1 MKRLI
6 VFLCICGM
14 LFSFVGCANT
24 VQRFQYT
31 YLDVFDTV
39 TVLQLYAPTQ
49 QVADDWAAQLH
60 ARLSVLHNE
69 FSIYDSIQDLHNV
82 KAVNDAAG
90 QAVSVSADVM
100 RMLQYG
106 KQAYTLTDGKVNMA
120 LGSVLRLWHEAR
132 SAGQPRPPSDA
143 ALSAA
148 DEHTDINDIVLD
160 TAGGTVRL
168 TDTAMSLDVGAFAKG
183 LAVQWLADY
192 AANLGIDSALISV
205 GGNVVAVGD
214 KQGKPFVIGIENPK
228 NPQEHLL
235 TVDVENCAVVTS
247 GDYQRYFEVDG
258 VRYHHLIDPQ
268 TLQPARYF
276 ASVSVIGPD
285 SGLADVLSTALFLL
299 PQQEGAALLKSVGEY
314 EAVWVEHTGDL
325 VYSDGFTAFLHQ
337 GDTV

>member
-1 MKRLI
+1 
-6 VFLCICGM
+6 M
-14 LFSFVGCANT
+14 LFSLIGCRGA
-24 VQRFQYT
+24 VKRFQYT

-49 QVADDWAAQLH
+49 QVADDWAEKLH
-60 ARLSVLHNE
+60 ARLSALHDE
-69 FSIYDSIQDLHNV
+69 FTIYDNIQGLQNV

-90 QAVSVSADVM
+90 DAVPVSADVM
-100 RMLQYG
+100 RMLEYG
-106 KQAYTLTDGKVNMA
+106 KWAYTLTGGKVNMA
-120 LGSVLRLWHEAR
+120 MGSVLRLWHEAR
-132 SAGQPRPPSDA
+132 SAEQPFPPLDA

-148 DEHTDINDIVLD
+148 NGHTDINDVVLD
-160 TAGGTVRL
+160 TAAGTVRL

-183 LAVQWLADY
+183 LAAQWLADY
-192 AANLGIDSALISV
+192 AVNLGIDAALISV

-235 TVDVENCAVVTS
+235 TVDVQNCAVVTS

-268 TLQPARYF
+268 SLQPARYF

-299 PQQEGAALLKSVGEY
+299 PQQEGAALLKTVGGY
-314 EAVWVEHTGDL
+314 EAVWVGHTGDL

>member
-1 MKRLI
+1 MKRLL
-6 VFLCICGM
+6 VLLCICGM
-14 LFSFVGCANT
+14 LFSFVGCADT
-24 VQRFQYT
+24 VKRFQYT

-39 TVLQLYAPTQ
+39 TVLQLYATSQ

-60 ARLSVLHNE
+60 ARLSALHNE
-69 FSIYDSIQDLHNV
+69 FSIYDTIQGLQNV
-82 KAVNDAAG
+82 KAVNDAVG
-90 QAVSVSADVM
+90 EAVTVSTDLM

-120 LGSVLRLWHEAR
+120 MGSVLCLWHQAR
-132 SAGQPRPPSDA
+132 NAEKPLPPSNA

-148 DEHTDINDIVLD
+148 NQHTDITNVVLD
-160 TAGGTVRL
+160 TAAGTVQL

-183 LAVQWLADY
+183 LAAQWVAQY
-192 AANLGIDSALISV
+192 AVDLGVHSALISV

-214 KQGKPFVIGIENPK
+214 KQGKPFIIGIENPK

-235 TVDVENCAVVTS
+235 TVDVQNCAVVTS

-258 VRYHHLIDPQ
+258 VRYHHLIDPDS
-268 TLQPARYF
+268 LQPAQYF

-285 SGLADVLSTALFLL
+285 SGMADILSTALFLM
-299 PQQEGAALLKSVGEY
+299 PQQEGAALLKTVEGY